1 MKTLRATWGDTR
13 MVVLTALSA
22 ALYAAILIPFKLFP
36 LIPGVTEIRPANA
49 VPIVCSL
56 LFGPAGAWGSAIGNL
71 VGDFFGTLSPMSLFG
86 FLGNFL
92 YGFAPYALW
101 RAMFG
106 NVAPRRDLW
115 SHRLGLGLVILVA
128 SAICA
133 LVIAWGSET
142 GLGFL
147 PFAYLGT
154 IIFFNNLVVSLVLAP
169 PLYFALVP
177 RVRRWELEWTAILPA
192 AVSARPRLARLG
204 AILFIAGSLGGFG
217 AGLGIA
223 TGVYDQHISI
233 PKYMVRIWQTVVAP
247 KISGESAPA
256 LTATATGSGAKR
268 SVAVAPATHG
278 KPAPVLTATATGGAV
293 AARPPKTVK
302 LTGLGLSMLPA
313 LALVAAGVL
322 LL

>member
-1 MKTLRATWGDTR
+1 MKALKATWGDTR

-49 VPIVCSL
+49 VPIVCSM

-86 FLGNFL
+86 FVGNFL

-106 NVAPRRDLW
+106 EVEPRRGLW
-115 SHRLGLGLVILVA
+115 SHRFGLAFVILVA

-154 IIFFNNLVVSLVLAP
+154 IIFLNNFAVSLVLAP
-169 PLYFALVP
+169 PLFFALLP
-177 RVRRWELEWTAILPA
+177 RVRRWELLWTSILPD
-192 AVSARPRLARLG
+192 AVTARPRLARLG
-204 AILFIAGSLGGFG
+204 AALFVAGSIGGFG
-217 AGLGIA
+217 A
-223 TGVYDQHISI
+223 
-233 PKYMVRIWQTVVAP
+233 
-247 KISGESAPA
+247 
-256 LTATATGSGAKR
+256 
-268 SVAVAPATHG
+268 
-278 KPAPVLTATATGGAV
+278 
-293 AARPPKTVK
+293 
-302 LTGLGLSMLPA
+302 
-313 LALVAAGVL
+313 
-322 LL
+322 

>member
-1 MKTLRATWGDTR
+1 MKALRATWGDTR

-36 LIPGVTEIRPANA
+36 VIPGVTEVRPANA

-86 FLGNFL
+86 FVGNFL

-106 NVAPRRDLW
+106 EVEPRRGLW
-115 SHRLGLGLVILVA
+115 SHRFGLALVIVVA

-169 PLYFALVP
+169 PIYFALLP
-177 RVRRWELEWTAILPA
+177 RVRRWELVWTAILPPA
-192 AVSARPRLARLG
+192 ATARPRFARLG
-204 AILFIAGSLGGFG
+204 AVLFIAGSLGGFA

-223 TGVYDQHISI
+223 TGVYDQKISI
-233 PKYMVRIWQTVVAP
+233 PKYMVRVWHTLVVP
-247 KISGESAPA
+247 KISGG
-256 LTATATGSGAKR
+256 TATAPTDPAAVPGSKVPG
-268 SVAVAPATHG
+268 
-278 KPAPVLTATATGGAV
+278 
-293 AARPPKTVK
+293 
-302 LTGLGLSMLPA
+302 SMVP
-313 LALVAAGVL
+313 G
-322 LL
+322 

>member
-1 MKTLRATWGDTR
+1 MKALRANWADTR

-56 LFGPAGAWGSAIGNL
+56 LFGPAGAWGAAIGNL

-86 FLGNFL
+86 FAGNFL

-106 NVAPRRDLW
+106 AAEPRRDLW
-115 SHRLGLGLVILVA
+115 SHRLGLAFVILVA

-154 IIFFNNLVVSLVLAP
+154 IIFFNNFVVSLVLAP
-169 PLYFALVP
+169 PLLFALLP
-177 RVRRWELEWTAILPA
+177 RVRRWELLWTSILPA
-192 AVSARPRLARLG
+192 EVTVRPRLARIG
-204 AILFIAGSLGGFG
+204 AVLFVAGAVGGFG

-223 TGVYDQHISI
+223 TGVYDQHVSI
-233 PKYMVRIWQTVVAP
+233 PHYMVRIWSTIVAP
-247 KISGESAPA
+247 KISGQAPA
-256 LTATATGSGAKR
+256 VPAPAPAVHPAAAPTLSGTVTGATA
-268 SVAVAPATHG
+268 
-278 KPAPVLTATATGGAV
+278 APVK
-293 AARPPKTVK
+293 PPVR
-302 LTGLGLSMLPA
+302 LTGIGLSLLPA
-313 LALVAAGVL
+313 LALVGVGVL

>member
-49 VPIVCSL
+49 VPIVCSM

-86 FLGNFL
+86 FAGNFL

-106 NVAPRRDLW
+106 PVAPERGRW
-115 SHRLGLGLVILVA
+115 SHRFGLALVILAA

-154 IIFFNNLVVSLVLAP
+154 IIFFNNFVVSLVLAP
-169 PLYFALVP
+169 PLLFALQP
-177 RVRRWELEWTAILPA
+177 RVRRWELEWTAILPE
-192 AVSARPRLARLG
+192 AVTRRPRFARLG
-204 AILFIAGSLGGFG
+204 AALFIAGSIGGFG
-217 AGLGIA
+217 AGIGIA
-223 TGVYDQHISI
+223 TGLYNQQISI
-233 PKYMVRIWQTVVAP
+233 PKYMVRIWHTVVAP
-247 KISGESAPA
+247 KISGEAPATPMKATATGGSAVKAAPKPA
-256 LTATATGSGAKR
+256 LTATATGAAAS
-268 SVAVAPATHG
+268 APA
-278 KPAPVLTATATGGAV
+278 KPP
-293 AARPPKTVK
+293 VK
-302 LTGLGLSMLPA
+302 LTGLGFSLLPA
-313 LALVAAGVL
+313 LALVVGGVFL
-322 LL
+322 L

>member
-1 MKTLRATWGDTR
+1 MKTLKANWADTR

-56 LFGPAGAWGSAIGNL
+56 LFGPAGAWGAAIGNL

-86 FLGNFL
+86 FAGNFL

-106 NVAPRRDLW
+106 TAEPRRDRW
-115 SHRLGLGLVILVA
+115 SHRLGLAFVILVA

-154 IIFFNNLVVSLVLAP
+154 IIFFNNFVVSLVLAP
-169 PLYFALVP
+169 PLLFALLP
-177 RVRRWELEWTAILPA
+177 RVRRWELLWTSILPA
-192 AVSARPRLARLG
+192 DVTVRPRLARIG
-204 AILFIAGSLGGFG
+204 AILFVVGAFGGFG

-223 TGVYDQHISI
+223 TGVYDQHVSV
-233 PKYMVRIWQTVVAP
+233 PHYMVRIWTTVVAP
-247 KISGESAPA
+247 KISGQAPA
-256 LTATATGSGAKR
+256 APAAPQAAGPAKAASTPLSATATGAP
-268 SVAVAPATHG
+268 VAPA
-278 KPAPVLTATATGGAV
+278 KPPVH
-293 AARPPKTVK
+293 
-302 LTGLGLSMLPA
+302 LTGIGLSLLPA
-313 LALVAAGVL
+313 LALVGVGVL